1 MTAASQKVNRVLVID
16 VGGTHVKVMA
26 TGQREERRIPS
37 GSKMTAAKMVRR
49 VKRLTKSWQYDC
61 VSIGYPGPVIH
72 GHPVR
77 EPYNL
82 GGGWVGFNFGKAFDR
97 PVKVINDAAMQALGS
112 YQGGRML
119 FLGLGAGLGTA
130 MIVDA
135 ILVPMELAH
144 LPYKD
149 GKTYEDCVGVRGL
162 KRLGK
167 KNWRRHV
174 VDVVERLNKA
184 LETEY
189 VVLGRGN
196 AKHIKDLP
204 PDTRMGDNRNA
215 FVGGSRLWE
224 KKTKLRPG
232 NEEKAAAKI
241 GDD

>member
-1 MTAASQKVNRVLVID
+1 MRAASRKVNSVLVID
-16 VGGTHVKVMA
+16 VGGTRVKAMA
-26 TGQREERRIPS
+26 TGQREERRILS
-37 GSKMTAAKMVRR
+37 GSEMTAAKMVRD
-49 VKRLTKSWQYDC
+49 VKRLAKGWQYDC

-72 GHPVR
+72 GHPVH

-119 FLGLGAGLGTA
+119 FLGLGAGLGSA
-130 MIVDA
+130 IIVDG
-135 ILVPMELAH
+135 IIEPMELAH
-144 LPYKD
+144 LPYKN
-149 GKTYEDCVGVRGL
+149 GKTYEYYVGVRGL
-162 KRLGK
+162 KRRGK

-174 VDVVERLNKA
+174 ADVVERLKKA
-184 LETEY
+184 LEAEY
-189 VVLGRGN
+189 VVLGGGN

-224 KKTKLRPG
+224 EKTKPFG
-232 NEEKAAAKI
+232 GDEKKPIAKKRR
-241 GDD
+241 

>member
-1 MTAASQKVNRVLVID
+1 MRAASQKVNRVLVID

-37 GSKMTAAKMVRR
+37 GSKMTAAKMVRDIE
-49 VKRLTKSWQYDC
+49 RLAKGWQYAC

-72 GHPVR
+72 GHPVH

-82 GGGWVGFNFGKAFDR
+82 GGGWAGFNFGKAFDR

-130 MIVDA
+130 MIVDG
-135 ILVPMELAH
+135 ILEPMELAH
-144 LPYKD
+144 LPYKN
-149 GKTYEDCVGVRGL
+149 GKTYEDYVGFRGL
-162 KRLGK
+162 QRLGK

-174 VDVVERLNKA
+174 ADVVERLKKA
-184 LETEY
+184 LEAKY
-189 VVLGRGN
+189 VVLGGGN

-224 KKTKLRPG
+224 KKTRPRPG
-232 NEEKAAAKI
+232 
-241 GDD
+241 